1 MNRYKKERLKKYTPE
16 EIMEQDRK
24 SSQQQN
30 EDATNFPEL
39 YSFMYDSLVDI
50 SDRNNGISPMS
61 KEFRAKMR
69 QRFERGDYPERLH
82 NLVLM
87 ELNLK
92 HPEE

>member
-16 EIMEQDRK
+16 EIEQMDAEVAKQHR
-24 SSQQQN
+24 
-30 EDATNFPEL
+30 EDCKNFPEL
-39 YSFMYDSLVDI
+39 YEFMGDSLVDI
-50 SDRNNGISPMS
+50 SDRNKGISPMT

>member
-1 MNRYKKERLKKYTPE
+1 MNREKKELLKKYTPE
-16 EIMEQDRK
+16 QIKQLDANR
-24 SSQQQN
+24 SQQQL

-39 YSFMYDSLVDI
+39 YYFMYDSLVDI

-69 QRFERGDYPERLH
+69 QRYERGDYPERLH